1 MELGVVLAA
10 IFKAGLLFVVSLVT
24 AIIFIVLTAGK
35 GKLVE
40 IGGVILTFGSIFVY
54 AFLFYGEEGVIMLL
68 LAMSFTLPVL
78 MYRG

>member
-24 AIIFIVLTAGK
+24 AIIIIMLTAGK

-40 IGGVILTFGSIFVY
+40 IGGVILTFGSLFVY
-54 AFLFYGEEGVIMLL
+54 AFLFYGEEGLFMLMCAMVFGLPIL
-68 LAMSFTLPVL
+68 LF
-78 MYRG
+78 RG